1 MIGRLKQLIKS
12 FALTE
17 RAFALKCGIAQ
28 NTMSYYLSGKRKPSY
43 EAIEKILL
51 TFPEVSAE
59 WLTRGNGDMFL
70 GENQID
76 TKSAERMNKLID
88 SITTLQEVIDAK
100 NSTIA
105 ALTERLKQCENQNNV
120 K

>member
-1 MIGRLKQLIKS
+1 
-12 FALTE
+12 
-17 RAFALKCGIAQ
+17 
-28 NTMSYYLSGKRKPSY
+28 
-43 EAIEKILL
+43 
-51 TFPEVSAE
+51 
-59 WLTRGNGDMFL
+59 MFL